1 MFFCLFVNNEKHAHS
16 DQGYLWAE
24 CTWRL
29 FAILMLFYSNGLL
42 LVCLCWLDWPQ
53 PLEDPSSTLR
63 SLLRWPIRVSCPP
76 LLDFQQVCSRWSVQW
91 CNGSVGVMI
100 FISFSELYVDSR
112 DHFITAGCNNQMGY
126 FVRRTLISRT
136 LYAVL
141 SFFAGSLLSFL
152 MEKMLQKGTKV
163 DFDLPTDINEEKIA
177 DLHENKS
184 MWLWK
189 HTESAS

>member
-1 MFFCLFVNNEKHAHS
+1 
-16 DQGYLWAE
+16 
-24 CTWRL
+24 
-29 FAILMLFYSNGLL
+29 
-42 LVCLCWLDWPQ
+42 
-53 PLEDPSSTLR
+53 
-63 SLLRWPIRVSCPP
+63 
-76 LLDFQQVCSRWSVQW
+76 
-91 CNGSVGVMI
+91 MI

-126 FVRRTLISRT
+126 FVRRALISRT

-184 MWLWK
+184 M
-189 HTESAS
+189 